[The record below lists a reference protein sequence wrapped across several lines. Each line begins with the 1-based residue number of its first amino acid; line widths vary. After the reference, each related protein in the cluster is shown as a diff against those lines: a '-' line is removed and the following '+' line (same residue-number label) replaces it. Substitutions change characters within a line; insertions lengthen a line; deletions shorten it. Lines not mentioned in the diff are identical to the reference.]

1 MVRKTFPIEEI
12 KELLEQNYTI
22 QQLADVFGVSRPT
35 MSKFLKENN
44 LKTIKQKHLQKCQDL
59 NDNEIIALYQNQET
73 ISDIAKI

>member
-44 LKTIKQKHLQKCQDL
+44 LKTH
-59 NDNEIIALYQNQET
+59 
-73 ISDIAKI
+73 